1 MSTVLPHKSKEEREL
16 NREIATINGKGR
28 DSYFELTED
37 ASELYLL
44 SQKEL
49 TCTQPKQSP
58 KWCKPAVV
66 KFIHLSPNKKW
77 TKDNRVR
84 QLVKMLD
91 IGSANTLDIC
101 KVSFLSL
108 IKKIRISFLRRYQIS
123 VPASSLC
130 FTRESPC

>member
-1 MSTVLPHKSKEEREL
+1 MSIVLPHKTKEERDL
-16 NREIATINGKGR
+16 NREIATINGKEQ
-28 DSYFELTED
+28 DSYYELTED
-37 ASELYLL
+37 ASELYLH

-66 KFIHLSPNKKW
+66 KFIHLSPHKKW
-77 TKDNRVR
+77 TKDRRVN

-101 KVSFLSL
+101 KVSFLSV
-108 IKKIRISFLRRYQIS
+108 IKKIRVSFLRRYQNS
-123 VPASSLC
+123 VLASSLC
-130 FTRESPC
+130 FTRESP